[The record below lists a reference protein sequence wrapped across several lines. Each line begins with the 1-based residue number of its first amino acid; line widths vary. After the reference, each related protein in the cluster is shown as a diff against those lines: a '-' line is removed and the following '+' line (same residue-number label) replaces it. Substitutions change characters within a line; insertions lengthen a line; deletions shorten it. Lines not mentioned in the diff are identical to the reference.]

1 MKQLIR
7 TTDIVIISH
16 IQAILDAEG
25 IATFELDVNMSV
37 LDGSLGILPRRIMV
51 ADDEYDDAVQ
61 LITDAGLAMELS
73 E

>member
-7 TTDIVIISH
+7 TTDIVTISH
-16 IQAILDAEG
+16 IQAILDTEG

>member
-7 TTDIVIISH
+7 TTDIVTISH

-61 LITDAGLAMELS
+61 LITDAGLAMELF

>member
-7 TTDIVIISH
+7 TTDIVTISH
-16 IQAILDAEG
+16 IQAILDAED

>member
-7 TTDIVIISH
+7 TTDIVTISH

-51 ADDEYDDAVQ
+51 ADDEYDDAFQ